1 MSKFINMVN
10 TRSEEQQRVMKEI
23 QQNGHCPFCT
33 ENLEK
38 YHKNPIL
45 KEGKYWLLTDNQW
58 PYAKIKHQL
67 LAIHKTHI
75 EHINELDPEAAAEL
89 ITLFKEISIAR
100 NIKGGGVIIRFGSNP
115 EKGNYGSTV
124 LHIHAHMIEPDLEAL
139 NETESFKV
147 KIGQPKNYIGGK

>member
-45 KEGKYWLLTDNQW
+45 KEGKYWLITDNQW

-75 EHINELDPEAAAEL
+75 EHINELEPEAAAEL
-89 ITLFKEISIAR
+89 LTLFKEISIAR
-100 NIKGGGVIIRFGSNP
+100 NIIGGGVIIRFGSNP

-124 LHIHAHMIEPDLEAL
+124 LHIHAHMIEPDLDAL
-139 NETESFKV
+139 SETESFKV
-147 KIGQPKNYIGGK
+147 KIGQPKNYTGGK

>member
-1 MSKFINMVN
+1 
-10 TRSEEQQRVMKEI
+10 
-23 QQNGHCPFCT
+23 
-33 ENLEK
+33 
-38 YHKNPIL
+38 
-45 KEGKYWLLTDNQW
+45 LLTDNQW